1 MHTLLG
7 LYPPCNGSSHW
18 HPSLD
23 WVPVTIHSTTKSSD
37 TLMTYWVNCPR
48 LMKAI
53 DEVFEVDKEIKHF
66 QTKHEQIL
74 KFIREV
80 GH

>member
-1 MHTLLG
+1 
-7 LYPPCNGSSHW
+7 
-18 HPSLD
+18 
-23 WVPVTIHSTTKSSD
+23 
-37 TLMTYWVNCPR
+37 
-48 LMKAI
+48 MKAI